1 MAFHMPVP
9 TTPSDTGPVPTR
21 VTSSRFIGRTR
32 ELAELEAAIH
42 DASDGRPSLAF
53 IAGESGVGKTRL
65 LNELERQA
73 LTVDA
78 RVLTGDCVALGEDEL
93 PYAPIVAA
101 LRSLTRDGDP
111 VLDELG
117 PATRAGLA
125 SLLPELAP
133 SAAVPTDDRDAPPQA
148 RVFEA
153 LLTLL
158 ERLGR
163 DGTVLLAIEDLHW
176 ADASTRAFLA
186 FLAHSL
192 RTEHALVV
200 ASYRSDELH
209 RRHPLRPVLAELER
223 GTSARRIELAPLT
236 RAELVE
242 QLADILGGTP
252 EDGLVD
258 RLYKRSEGNAL
269 FTEEL
274 LAAGLD
280 GRGELPPTLRDAL
293 MVRI

>member
-1 MAFHMPVP
+1 M
-9 TTPSDTGPVPTR
+9 TPSDTGPVPTR
-21 VTSSRFIGRTR
+21 VTSSRFVGRTR
-32 ELAELEAAIH
+32 ELAELEAALR
-42 DASDGRPSLAF
+42 DASAGRPSLAF

-65 LNELERQA
+65 LKELERTA
-73 LTVDA
+73 LKGQA
-78 RVLTGDCVALGEDEL
+78 RVVTGDCVALGEDEL

-101 LRSLTRDGDP
+101 LRSLTRGGDP

-133 SAAVPTDDRDAPPQA
+133 ASGVLADDRDAPPQA

-163 DGTVLLAIEDLHW
+163 DGGVVLAVEDLHW

-192 RTEHALVV
+192 RTENVLVV

-209 RRHPLRPVLAELER
+209 RRHPLRPLLAELER
-223 GTSARRIELAPLT
+223 GS
-236 RAELVE
+236 
-242 QLADILGGTP
+242 G
-252 EDGLVD
+252 
-258 RLYKRSEGNAL
+258 
-269 FTEEL
+269 
-274 LAAGLD
+274 
-280 GRGELPPTLRDAL
+280 
-293 MVRI
+293 

>member
-1 MAFHMPVP
+1 MR
-9 TTPSDTGPVPTR
+9 TR
-21 VTSSRFIGRTR
+21 VTSSRFVGRTR
-32 ELAELEAAIH
+32 ELAELEAALH
-42 DASDGRPSLAF
+42 DATAGRPSLAF

-65 LNELERQA
+65 LKELQREA
-73 LTVDA
+73 LTA
-78 RVLTGDCVALGEDEL
+78 EGRVVAGDCMAMGEDEL

-133 SAAVPTDDRDAPPQA
+133 AGAVAPDDRDAPPQA

-163 DGTVLLAIEDLHW
+163 ERSVVLAIEDLHW
-176 ADASTRAFLA
+176 ADTSTRAFLA

-192 RTEHALVV
+192 RTERVLVV
-200 ASYRSDELH
+200 A
-209 RRHPLRPVLAELER
+209 
-223 GTSARRIELAPLT
+223 T
-236 RAELVE
+236 
-242 QLADILGGTP
+242 
-252 EDGLVD
+252 
-258 RLYKRSEGNAL
+258 
-269 FTEEL
+269 
-274 LAAGLD
+274 
-280 GRGELPPTLRDAL
+280 
-293 MVRI
+293 

>member
-1 MAFHMPVP
+1 MPAP

-21 VTSSRFIGRTR
+21 VMSSRFIGRTR
-32 ELAELEAAIH
+32 ELAELEAAIR

-65 LNELERQA
+65 LNELERHA

-78 RVLTGDCVALGEDEL
+78 RVLSGDCVALGEDEL

-133 SAAVPTDDRDAPPQA
+133 TTAVPAEDRDSPPQA
-148 RVFEA
+148 RVFDA

-158 ERLGR
+158 ERMGR
-163 DGTVLLAIEDLHW
+163 DEPVLLAIEDLHW

-186 FLAHSL
+186 FLARSL
-192 RTEHALVV
+192 STERVLLV

-209 RRHPLRPVLAELER
+209 RRHPLRP
-223 GTSARRIELAPLT
+223 
-236 RAELVE
+236 
-242 QLADILGGTP
+242 
-252 EDGLVD
+252 
-258 RLYKRSEGNAL
+258 
-269 FTEEL
+269 L
-274 LAAGLD
+274 LS
-280 GRGELPPTLRDAL
+280 
-293 MVRI
+293 